1 VIYRGPTA
9 SADARGRRVE
19 SRPVST
25 THFLVIRHAESLWN
39 ADLRWQGQADPPL
52 SARGLAQAEA
62 LAGTLR
68 GEPADALYSS
78 DLRRAWQTAE
88 IVGRALDLEPRAEA
102 RLRELDVGSWSGL
115 RRAEIAARDGCE
127 LARFEAG
134 DASVRAGGGESRG
147 QIRRR
152 VRALFSEWV
161 TSHPGARIVVVTH
174 LGVIRALVPGSEVTN
189 AGVLRVCSTDLAR

>member
-1 VIYRGPTA
+1 
-9 SADARGRRVE
+9 
-19 SRPVST
+19 VST